1 MATKTKNDV
10 VVLSPIKR
18 DTILI
23 KLIGETELITHP
35 FPEKA
40 KKMIGDKV
48 KGLPVK
54 TKEKR
59 SPEEE
64 YKASFYYTADNK
76 PAIPAIGIKNALVNA
91 CRSIPDLAMTEAR
104 GRFHILGDS
113 EGMIPIESDPPY
125 MREDMVRIGQGSA
138 DIRWRPGFR
147 NWSCEFM
154 IDYNASVITIEQ
166 LLKLV
171 EIAGYSVGLCE
182 WRPEKNG
189 PYGRFRVATD
199 ADNN

>member
-1 MATKTKNDV
+1 
-10 VVLSPIKR
+10 
-18 DTILI
+18 
-23 KLIGETELITHP
+23 
-35 FPEKA
+35 
-40 KKMIGDKV
+40 
-48 KGLPVK
+48 
-54 TKEKR
+54 
-59 SPEEE
+59 
-64 YKASFYYTADNK
+64 
-76 PAIPAIGIKNALVNA
+76 
-91 CRSIPDLAMTEAR
+91 
-104 GRFHILGDS
+104 
-113 EGMIPIESDPPY
+113 MIPIESDPPY

-166 LLKLV
+166 LINLV